1 MEAALSMSS
10 SDASTRALPTLHEFF
25 APGGILARS
34 PLPYEYRQGQYEM
47 AKAVERALA
56 ERHHLIVEAGT
67 GTGKT
72 LAYLLPA
79 LRTGQ
84 RVIVSTGTKALQDQ
98 LYFRDVPFL
107 ETLLGE
113 LRVCYMKGRAN
124 YLCRRKLYALRD
136 QPVLTGLAEV
146 DEYQQIAQWER
157 TTETGDRAELSGLPE
172 SSALWH
178 KLDARSEACLGS
190 TCPDYRRC
198 FITEMRRRATESDL
212 IIVNHHLFFADAAVR
227 EMAAAAPDAGILPE
241 AAAVIFDEAHELE
254 EVASSY
260 FGRSLSNVRFEDFAR
275 DADVLLRG
283 KEGSAQVHLLT
294 QQLRE
299 RARLFFAAL
308 PHDGEGRHPFSNREE
323 FLESSGDLYLAVT
336 TTLKLL
342 EAEFEHLGH
351 TDEASGLESRAAALR
366 ADLEYMLEAKA
377 ANMVFWLERRGGG
390 FESNSER
397 SARAST
403 SSLQRAAPRSGGA
416 RTTFMQATP
425 IDVSEILHNLVWDQV
440 PTAVLTSATLTVQG
454 GFEHLRKRL
463 GLGDRSQGARELVV
477 PSHFRYEKQAL
488 LYLPQMPDPRAAEFP
503 EAAAAT
509 IERILRIT
517 RGRAFCL
524 FTSYSQMRALYERLL
539 PVLDYP
545 ILLHGTA
552 PRKALLEEFRATPN
566 AVLFGT
572 ASFWQGVDV
581 QGEAL
586 SCVIIDR
593 LPFAV
598 PSDPVVQA
606 RMKAIEESGGRP
618 FFDYQV
624 PEAVL
629 TLKQGFGRLIR
640 SLEDRGV
647 LVLLDPRVRTQR
659 YGQIFLQSLP
669 PYRVTQS
676 ITDVEK
682 FFAKDRDVGTRG
694 QGIG

>member
-1 MEAALSMSS
+1 MSS
-10 SDASTRALPTLHEFF
+10 SGSSTRTLPTLHEFF
-25 APGGILARS
+25 APGGILASS
-34 PLPYEYRQGQYEM
+34 PLPYEYRPGQFEM
-47 AKAVERALA
+47 AKAVEHALS
-56 ERHHLIVEAGT
+56 EHRHLIVEAGT

-79 LRTGQ
+79 LRTGR

-107 ETLLGE
+107 ESLLGE

-124 YLCRRKLYALRD
+124 YLCRHKLYALRD
-136 QPVLTGLAEV
+136 QPILTGLDEI

-157 TTETGDRAELSGLPE
+157 ITETGDRAELSGLPE

-178 KLDARSEACLGS
+178 KLDARSEACLGA
-190 TCPDYRRC
+190 TCPNYRRC
-198 FITEMRRRATESDL
+198 FITEMRRRALEAD
-212 IIVNHHLFFADAAVR
+212 IVIVNHHLFFADAAVR
-227 EMAAAAPDAGILPE
+227 LSAAAAPDAGILPE
-241 AAAVIFDEAHELE
+241 SDAVIFDEAHELE

-260 FGRSLSNVRFEDFAR
+260 FGRSLSNLRFEDLVR
-275 DADVLLRG
+275 DTDVLLRG
-283 KEGSAQVHLLT
+283 KAPAASEIPALA
-294 QQLRE
+294 QQLRD

-308 PHDGEGRHPFSNREE
+308 PHAGDGRQPFTNREE
-323 FLESSGDLYLAVT
+323 FLESSGDLYLGVCNA
-336 TTLKLL
+336 LKIL
-342 EAEFEHLGH
+342 EAEMDNLSDVE
-351 TDEASGLESRAAALR
+351 ESSGLKNRAASLR
-366 ADLEYMLEAKA
+366 SDLEFILESKA
-377 ANMVFWLERRGGG
+377 SNMVFWLERRG
-390 FESNSER
+390 
-397 SARAST
+397 A
-403 SSLQRAAPRSGGA
+403 GGA
-416 RTTFMQATP
+416 DRTANSASSAHALKGHDFSRAEIGQRSRGASATEGRFQRSSRTTFLQATP
-425 IDVSEILHNLVWDQV
+425 IDVSSILREHVFDQI
-440 PTAVLTSATLTVQG
+440 PTVVLTSATLTVQG
-454 GFEHLRKRL
+454 GFQHLRNRL
-463 GLGDRSQGARELVV
+463 GLSEARELIV
-477 PSHFRYEKQAL
+477 PSHFRYDRQAL
-488 LYLPQMPDPRAAEFP
+488 LYLPPNMPDPRDPEFVDS
-503 EAAAAT
+503 AAAT
-509 IERILRIT
+509 IERVLRIT
-517 RGRAFCL
+517 HGRAFCL
-524 FTSYSQMRALYERLL
+524 FTSYAQMRTLYERLL

-552 PRKALLEEFRATPN
+552 PRKALLEEFRCTPN

-572 ASFWQGVDV
+572 SSFWQGVDV

-647 LVLLDPRVRTQR
+647 LVLLDPRITRQR

-669 PYRVTQS
+669 PYRMTQT
-676 ITDVEK
+676 ITDVES
-682 FFAKDRDVGTRG
+682 FFASVP
-694 QGIG
+694 